1 MIKQHF
7 IIKSFLGAGSQILVG
22 TTKNCILAGTMELSF
37 REVVLGHADEVN
49 GDIICEKERA
59 EERERKREREQL
71 IKREF
76 ASP

>member
-49 GDIICEKERA
+49 GDIICEMGESGRA
-59 EERERKREREQL
+59 REKKRE
-71 IKREF
+71 
-76 ASP
+76 SN